1 MSSSTRPTTVPPPD
15 SSTTYTVDELA
26 AKTGV
31 PSRTIRFY
39 QAKGVLPAP
48 NKKGRVAVYDDRH
61 VQRLQVVSELQD
73 KGLRLRAIQD
83 LVSRDEVDGEALEEW
98 LGVGERL
105 GNWTADV
112 PQLLTEDELKEL
124 LGSPPPG
131 FVAQLIR
138 RGTLEKHGG
147 IGAGAR
153 YLVNSPDLLK
163 IASRMERAGIDMDTA
178 MGLNDILEKR
188 LSRMAEELVAFAVS
202 RLGKGFGRSAEPAVV
217 IAAVEALVPGAAGT
231 DAVRIIFTREVERAV
246 REAIQEGRATRV
258 TRRR

>member
-1 MSSSTRPTTVPPPD
+1 MSSPSRPTTVPPPD
-15 SSTTYTVDELA
+15 SSAVYTVDELA

-39 QAKGVLPAP
+39 QAKGVLPP
-48 NKKGRVAVYDDRH
+48 PLKKGRVAVYDDRH

-83 LVSRDEVDGEALEEW
+83 LVSRDGVDGEALEEW

-105 GNWTADV
+105 GNWAGDV
-112 PQLLTEDELKEL
+112 PQLLSEDELKEL
-124 LGSPPPG
+124 LGNPQPG
-131 FVAQLIR
+131 FVAQLVR
-138 RGTLEKHGG
+138 LGALETH
-147 IGAGAR
+147 GAGGPGSR

-163 IASRMERAGIDMDTA
+163 IAMRLEKSGINLETTLGM
-178 MGLNDILEKR
+178 NEILEKR
-188 LSRMAEELVAFAVS
+188 LSRTADELVAFALS
-202 RLGKGFGRSAEPAVV
+202 RVGKGFGRSSEPADVM
-217 IAAVEALVPGAAGT
+217 AAVEALMPGNAGV
-231 DAVRIIFTREVERAV
+231 DAMRIIFTREIDRAV